1 MPVQAANSPYT
12 VLTILAHFL
21 EGASHPYCKAVQLL
35 REASHPH
42 WGGCAPAEA
51 RPATQWEVVQCWRE
65 ASHLLTQ
72 GGCGAAG
79 GRPPTNSEDAVHL
92 PKQGLPHTGRLCS
105 AGGRPPVHSLW
116 GGCAVAG
123 GRPPFTQGGCAV
135 ARGRPPIHSHWKGCA
150 PAGGRPPIHTER
162 LWFLALCSLIE
173 RLMLPR
179 NSRKQC
185 FC

>member
-51 RPATQWEVVQCWRE
+51 RPATHWEVVQCWRK

-92 PKQGLPHTGRLCS
+92 LKQGLPHTGRLCS
-105 AGGRPPVHSLW
+105 AGGRLLSTHSGEAVQLLEGGLHSHREAVQLLEGGLPSTHTGKAVHLLE
-116 GGCAVAG
+116 GGL
-123 GRPPFTQGGCAV
+123 PFTLRGC
-135 ARGRPPIHSHWKGCA
+135 GS
-150 PAGGRPPIHTER
+150 
-162 LWFLALCSLIE
+162 
-173 RLMLPR
+173 
-179 NSRKQC
+179 
-185 FC
+185 